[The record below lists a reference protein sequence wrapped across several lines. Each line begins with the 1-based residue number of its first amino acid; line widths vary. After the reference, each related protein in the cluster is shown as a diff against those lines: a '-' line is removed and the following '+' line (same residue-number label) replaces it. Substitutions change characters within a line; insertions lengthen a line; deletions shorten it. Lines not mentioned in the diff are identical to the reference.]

1 MKQYIDLLQ
10 DVYLNGIWKDPAR
23 AGMPRTK
30 EVFCRTMR
38 FNMADGFPLLT
49 TKKMFTKGIV
59 SELLWVLKGDT
70 NIQYLLEHDNKIW
83 VDDCYKFY
91 RRRGGKMTKDE
102 WLEAVKAG
110 KKFDKV
116 LLKQGLEG
124 AQFRE
129 LMELLKENDIQFQ
142 FVPAERL
149 NRAVRGAHQ
158 GVLAYISQIDYVD
171 IEQLVNNAL
180 GRSENPLLVILDG
193 VSDVRNLGA
202 IGRRLECAGG
212 HGIIVPA
219 KGGAAINADA
229 VKASAGALMRM
240 DTCKV
245 SNLRVA
251 AYYLQQSGFRLI
263 AATEKTDNL
272 IYDVD
277 MTGPCAIIMGS
288 EGKGISQSMLD
299 LADDKAAIPMA
310 GEITSLNVSVA
321 SAVLMYAAVRQRRA
335 KG

>member
-1 MKQYIDLLQ
+1 MEE
-10 DVYLNGIWKDPAR
+10 N
-23 AGMPRTK
+23 
-30 EVFCRTMR
+30 
-38 FNMADGFPLLT
+38 
-49 TKKMFTKGIV
+49 KM
-59 SELLWVLKGDT
+59 
-70 NIQYLLEHDNKIW
+70 QYLFGMHP
-83 VDDCYKFY
+83 V
-91 RRRGGKMTKDE
+91 
-102 WLEAVKAG
+102 LEAVKAG

-124 AQFRE
+124 PQFRE
-129 LMELLKENDIQFQ
+129 LLEMLKEKEISFQ
-142 FVPAERL
+142 FVPAEKL
-149 NRAVRGAHQ
+149 NKAVRGSHQ

-171 IEQLVNNAL
+171 IEQLVDNAL
-180 GRSENPLLVILDG
+180 GLSPAPLLVILDG

-202 IGRRLECAGG
+202 IARSLECAGG
-212 HGIIVPA
+212 QGIIVPA

-245 SNLRVA
+245 PNLRVA
-251 AYYLQQSGFRLI
+251 AYYLKQSGFKLV

-288 EGKGISQSMLD
+288 EGKGISQAMLD
-299 LADDKAAIPMA
+299 LADAKAAIPMA

-321 SAVLMYAAVRQRRA
+321 SAVLMYEAVRQRIN
-335 KG
+335 K